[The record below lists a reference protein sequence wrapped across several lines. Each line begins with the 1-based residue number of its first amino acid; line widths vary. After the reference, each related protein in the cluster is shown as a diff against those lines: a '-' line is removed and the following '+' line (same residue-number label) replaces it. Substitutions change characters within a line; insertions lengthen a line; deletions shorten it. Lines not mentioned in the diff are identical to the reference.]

1 LSSSASPA
9 SSGSVSPASGN
20 FFNAGSNVS
29 VTAKGNAPYTFSY
42 WSGAASG
49 NANPLSIGLSAPRS
63 VTANFASCDIN
74 NDGRVDVADVQ
85 RIVNEALGALQA
97 ANDLNDDGV
106 VNVIDVAK
114 LIDAAMGFLY

>member
-1 LSSSASPA
+1 VSLA
-9 SSGSVSPASGN
+9 SGS

-49 NANPLSIGLSAPRS
+49 NANPVSIGMSAPQP
-63 VTANFASCDIN
+63 VTANFISCDVN
-74 NDGRVDVADVQ
+74 NDKRVDVADVQ
-85 RIVNEALGALQA
+85 QIINEALGAQQA
-97 ANDLNDDGV
+97 TNDLNGDGV

-114 LIDAAMGFLY
+114 LIDAVMGFLY